1 MQPIS
6 TTLDHALAFVRQIAE
21 IGRKYTRCDLDSW
34 HSASQG
40 PYECRMRPQTGTRP
54 HRSPRDLL
62 FLSVAMDALVAY
74 RSESEGEDDVRP
86 QRVHEEL
93 ESDSEDERADSNDAF
108 GLHRAQSPERSV
120 APAPCFQA
128 SAAPDVQVAE
138 SSVIPH
144 AEPQAAPTITRT
156 LTGTVEATT
165 MSDFDFRNQQ
175 RTFDLYG
182 YARNPS
188 EFAATS
194 QAFVGDLSAAKSTG
208 GASFAE
214 MRGSSADARQA
225 SRAMRRKRKG
235 RAGDASIADGEGAY
249 LGPWGGWE
257 DEAPKTE
264 FVPAP
269 DVSVGPT
276 DEEIRAAQAAAE
288 KRRKDAAAI
297 ERRRQLDMAHGT
309 EKSIFHGHSMYDYQG
324 RTYMHVPTDT
334 DVNLRGEPGDVESF
348 LPEYCIHT
356 FTGHTK
362 GITALRLFPQSGH
375 LLLSASMDTKIKL
388 WDMYHEGHCLR
399 TFLGHSNA
407 VRDITFS
414 NDGRRFLSAGYD
426 EQIKLWDTETG
437 ACLAAQSF
445 HGVPVCVRF
454 HPDQQ
459 HVFLAGMDDRR
470 IVQFDLNADQITQ
483 EYNEHQGAVNTITFV
498 DMNRRFVSTSDDKSL
513 RAWDYDIPV
522 PIKLVA
528 DPLMHSM
535 PSVTLHPSHR
545 WLACQTMNNSISVFS
560 AENFK
565 ARKKAFRGHTTAGF
579 ACQVGFSPDGRFLSS
594 GDSQGDMV
602 FWDWKSGHQLKRL
615 HTHKDVVIAHEWLP
629 HETSKIVTG
638 SWDGLIKLWT

>member
-1 MQPIS
+1 MCI
-6 TTLDHALAFVRQIAE
+6 
-21 IGRKYTRCDLDSW
+21 
-34 HSASQG
+34 
-40 PYECRMRPQTGTRP
+40 
-54 HRSPRDLL
+54 
-62 FLSVAMDALVAY
+62 
-74 RSESEGEDDVRP
+74 
-86 QRVHEEL
+86 
-93 ESDSEDERADSNDAF
+93 
-108 GLHRAQSPERSV
+108 
-120 APAPCFQA
+120 
-128 SAAPDVQVAE
+128 
-138 SSVIPH
+138 
-144 AEPQAAPTITRT
+144 
-156 LTGTVEATT
+156 
-165 MSDFDFRNQQ
+165 
-175 RTFDLYG
+175 
-182 YARNPS
+182 
-188 EFAATS
+188 
-194 QAFVGDLSAAKSTG
+194 
-208 GASFAE
+208 
-214 MRGSSADARQA
+214 RGS
-225 SRAMRRKRKG
+225 
-235 RAGDASIADGEGAY
+235 
-249 LGPWGGWE
+249 
-257 DEAPKTE
+257 
-264 FVPAP
+264 
-269 DVSVGPT
+269 
-276 DEEIRAAQAAAE
+276 
-288 KRRKDAAAI
+288 
-297 ERRRQLDMAHGT
+297 
-309 EKSIFHGHSMYDYQG
+309 
-324 RTYMHVPTDT
+324 
-334 DVNLRGEPGDVESF
+334 
-348 LPEYCIHT
+348 EYCIHT

-470 IVQFDLNADQITQ
+470 IVQFDLDANQITQ

-615 HTHKDVVIAHEWLP
+615 HTHKDVVIAHQWLP